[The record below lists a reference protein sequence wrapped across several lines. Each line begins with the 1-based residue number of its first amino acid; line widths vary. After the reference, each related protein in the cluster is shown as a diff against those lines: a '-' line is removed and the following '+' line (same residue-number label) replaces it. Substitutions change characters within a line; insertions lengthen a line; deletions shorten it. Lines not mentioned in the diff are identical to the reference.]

1 MPPVNQGS
9 RTAMV
14 TWTVVTSFLFVVAT
28 VFAIYEYVE
37 ASRLYDQNQT
47 MSKKYNSIV
56 AESALNSAEVAT
68 LSEVQKNPANNY
80 DQSAGLLFVA
90 NQRADRLGKLIAG
103 PTAESPEAAASAA
116 NRTLASMTTKLK
128 GVGIDVGAKDLV
140 AALNLVTDQ
149 AVARATEAA
158 NSNKARDEAVASFEQ
173 AKKDAGA
180 QIALLTNQITEL
192 RGQLDQASASVQT
205 MTATK
210 DAELTKTAGDV
221 NAKLAETQQNLDK
234 ANVQIAQ
241 LNGQIAAKDAELKKV
256 QQKLSEIRPNVTT
269 PVTRQGDGHIVRVAS
284 SGICYIDLG
293 AGDQVLAGM
302 TFEVYDRNEGIPPIP
317 PDPNIEAAMPKGKG
331 SIEVTRV
338 GGTSSECRIV
348 SQTPHTAFAEGDIVA
363 NLVYDRNSKNKFV
376 VYGNFDLARTGKV
389 NPNDAEVVKRLVTQ
403 WGGEVVPEINVDTDF
418 VVLGAEPQVPVL
430 SKDDLQDPV
439 QKAIYDRAV
448 AEAEAY
454 NTIRDKA
461 LNYRIPLLNQNRFL
475 YMIGYYE
482 LAKR

>member
-37 ASRLYDQNQT
+37 ASRLADTNAT

-56 AESALNSAEVAT
+56 ADSALNSPEVAA

-80 DQSAGLLFVA
+80 DQSAGLLFVSE
-90 NQRADRLGKLIAG
+90 QRADRLGKLIAG
-103 PTAESPEAAASAA
+103 PTAESPEAATSAA
-116 NRTLASMTTKLK
+116 NRALASMTGKLK
-128 GVGIDVGAKDLV
+128 SVGIDVAAKDLI

-158 NSNKARDEAVASFEQ
+158 NSNKARDEAVASLEQ
-173 AKKDAGA
+173 AKKDAAG
-180 QIALLTNQITEL
+180 QIGVLTNQLTEL
-192 RGQLDQASASVQT
+192 RTQLDQASANVQT
-205 MTATK
+205 MTQTK
-210 DAELTKTAGDV
+210 DAELQQTAGNV

-241 LNGQIAAKDAELKKV
+241 LKGQLDDKDKELKKV
-256 QQKLSEIRPNVTT
+256 QGKLAEIRPDVNK
-269 PVTRQGDGHIVRVAS
+269 PVTRQADGHIVRVAT
-284 SGICYIDLG
+284 GGVCYIDLG
-293 AGDQVLAGM
+293 AGDQVIPGM
-302 TFEVYDRNEGIPPIP
+302 TFEVYDRNEGIPAVPADPIN
-317 PDPNIEAAMPKGKG
+317 DTAMPKGKG
-331 SIEVTRV
+331 SIEVVRV

-348 SQTPHTAFAEGDIVA
+348 NQVPNQAFTEGDLAA
-363 NLVYDRNSKNKFV
+363 NLVYDRNTKNKFL
-376 VYGNFDLARTGKV
+376 VYGSFDLARTGKL
-389 NPNDAEVVKRLVTQ
+389 NPNDTEVVKRLITQ
-403 WGGEVVPEINVDTDF
+403 WGGEVVPDINVDTDF
-418 VVLGAEPQVPVL
+418 VVLGAEPQVPTL

-448 AEAEAY
+448 AESEAY
-454 NTIRDKA
+454 ANISNKARDYK
-461 LNYRIPLLNQNRFL
+461 IPILNQNRFL

>member
-128 GVGIDVGAKDLV
+128 SVGIDVGAKDLV

-205 MTATK
+205 MTQTK

-256 QQKLSEIRPNVTT
+256 QQKR
-269 PVTRQGDGHIVRVAS
+269 G
-284 SGICYIDLG
+284 
-293 AGDQVLAGM
+293 
-302 TFEVYDRNEGIPPIP
+302 
-317 PDPNIEAAMPKGKG
+317 
-331 SIEVTRV
+331 
-338 GGTSSECRIV
+338 
-348 SQTPHTAFAEGDIVA
+348 
-363 NLVYDRNSKNKFV
+363 
-376 VYGNFDLARTGKV
+376 
-389 NPNDAEVVKRLVTQ
+389 
-403 WGGEVVPEINVDTDF
+403 
-418 VVLGAEPQVPVL
+418 
-430 SKDDLQDPV
+430 
-439 QKAIYDRAV
+439 
-448 AEAEAY
+448 
-454 NTIRDKA
+454 
-461 LNYRIPLLNQNRFL
+461 
-475 YMIGYYE
+475 
-482 LAKR
+482 